1 VLRWCRTKR
10 TRQRWWKR
18 QYRLK
23 RRRWRS
29 RKQLR
34 GGHPLLLAVVRL
46 AGHELR
52 CKIQRGQYRATRGGA
67 AAIVVG
73 DPQPVGRGQGAAG
86 ADVSNAART
95 SVLVVMACLQL
106 KGNGAQSDLTSTLA
120 IFITIN
126 ISSCAL
132 Q

>member
-1 VLRWCRTKR
+1 MEAIHYYSSLFDSLDMNYGAIYNEDSIERHAVE
-10 TRQRWWKR
+10 Q
-18 QYRLK
+18 
-23 RRRWRS
+23 
-29 RKQLR
+29 QLF
-34 GGHPLLLAVVRL
+34 VV
-46 AGHELR
+46 E
-52 CKIQRGQYRATRGGA
+52 
-67 AAIVVG
+67 

-126 ISSCAL
+126 IMTKTSNMASIEYS
-132 Q
+132 